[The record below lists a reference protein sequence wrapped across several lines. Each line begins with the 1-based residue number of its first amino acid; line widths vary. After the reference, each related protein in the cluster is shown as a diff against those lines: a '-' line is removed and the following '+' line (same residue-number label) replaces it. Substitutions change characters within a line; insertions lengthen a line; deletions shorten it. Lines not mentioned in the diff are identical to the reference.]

1 MLQWFRKQPANS
13 QASNNGGDLH
23 IALTRKLIDFLSSQI
38 SAPKR
43 ATSIMSHI
51 ARFKE
56 LPPTYQEKE
65 LPGLYLKIEQYL
77 VDEDQMQK
85 FTKAQLRKT
94 VKYRYEPLME
104 LENFSIIFEGE
115 KQQELLLSQLLLKNL
130 ILRANSVVENE
141 HEATFAALTEWIF
154 QLPDIASLKMPFNLN
169 EPIPTTPGQWI
180 NLLVKVSQKLY
191 YHLEDILGEAEAA
204 SLFEKSYREIAETYR
219 PLETFYV
226 VVQLMPDKLLD
237 ENKIGLLTGEQ
248 IRNVFLNKVSHL
260 QKINDELSETN
271 GELKDTQ
278 SELIIAQDT
287 AMESVK
293 LFHSVLN
300 TVEEGIVTADS
311 KGKIILVND
320 QILKIFGYE
329 EEELAGKSIE
339 VLMPEKYREQH
350 RKGMERYFDTQE
362 SRAIGQRLIL
372 EGLRKDKSVFPLEL
386 QITETRISDRIFFT
400 AAMHDISQSVK
411 NETELK
417 KLSDDLRRSEQK
429 YRSLIDTVQDIIFT
443 LSLDGNFITLNPAF
457 DKLTEWRRDEWLG
470 KPFTQIVHPDDS
482 LNALKL
488 FQLVL
493 QNETPPPAEL
503 RIRQKS
509 DQYIAGEFN
518 IVPQIQNGKMI
529 GAMGI
534 ARIATHSRK
543 EEVGQKLNDK
553 RYVKFLE
560 SSSDAILL
568 YQDGKLV
575 FANPAAATLLG
586 ADTPQQL
593 LNKSLLDIV
602 HPDHHNL
609 AKSRVVKLLK
619 ENADIPEA
627 REKLL
632 QITGET
638 VSALVSAFPV
648 MYNHKPAI
656 QYLLR
661 SESVPAPE
669 APAPDMFES
678 LFAGLF
684 DHAPDALLVTD
695 PGGKVLEVN
704 PAASR
709 LYGLERDEMVGKSY
723 LQRVPHPLRD
733 SVAQNITLLTG
744 GSIDSCESINTGPD
758 GRQFPVR
765 IWGRQIT
772 YFDQTAIILTIR
784 DISRAKKAQEEQERQ
799 AETVS
804 SLETRLNQGEA
815 KHRALATQLNE
826 SATKYHALETR
837 LNETETKYRET
848 RVGFEAA
855 RRELENAR
863 SQLETRQRQLNDSE
877 TALQQAQAALEQAQN
892 ELKDLKT
899 QFGVVQAR
907 LQSSQINIKNLQT
920 QAEATQTQ
928 YRQLEARYAEAEQ
941 LLNQTESEKTE
952 WQEKYQ
958 EAREELEDVQ
968 QELTQLNATVETAEL
983 NAREAREQLAAK
995 ATELQTLQQQL
1006 ETLTGELAQ
1015 VQSEKEG
1022 FSVKY
1027 NEAIA
1032 RLHRWQ
1038 LETREA
1044 QENLEKARSAEA
1056 SLKAQYEQTLKD
1068 AEANLQK
1075 ARAAEA
1081 ALKEQYAQTMEELRQ
1096 QQQEVREATMVIES
1110 AQSSKSELQA
1120 QYQDSQKEIQRL
1132 RRDAQEMRE
1141 ALAAARNELETLQAA
1156 YESTQSELETLKEA
1170 PTAPAG
1176 ASNKTGDYSS
1186 KFEETE
1192 FKLVAAQAEAQSLL
1206 ERYEVTQRKL
1216 QEIQTRYLSNQ
1227 ARLQNAQ
1234 NQIRRLGEMLPVCQC
1249 RKIRDDHEYWTRIQ
1263 EFANDPANAE
1273 YLTGV
1278 CPNCPQAT
1286 NLKTSP
1292 NGTE

>member
-1 MLQWFRKQPANS
+1 MLQWFRKQPTNS

-43 ATSIMSHI
+43 ATSIMSQI

-141 HEATFAALTEWIF
+141 HEATFAAITEWIF
-154 QLPDIASLKMPFNLN
+154 QLPDIASIKMPFNLN

-191 YHLEDILGEAEAA
+191 YHLEEILGEAEAA

-300 TVEEGIVTADS
+300 TVEEGIVTADA
-311 KGKIILVND
+311 KGKIILVNE
-320 QILKIFGYE
+320 QILEIFGYE

-457 DKLTEWRRDEWLG
+457 DRLTEWRRDEWLG

-509 DQYIAGEFN
+509 DQYISGEFN

-534 ARIATHSRK
+534 ARVATRPRK
-543 EEVGQKLNDK
+543 EEDGHKFNDK

-575 FANPAAATLLG
+575 FANHAAANLLG
-586 ADTPQQL
+586 AETPQQL

-632 QITGET
+632 QINGET
-638 VSALVSAFPV
+638 VSALVSAFPIV
-648 MYNHKPAI
+648 YNHKPAI

-661 SESVPAPE
+661 PESAPVPE
-669 APAPDMFES
+669 ASAPDMFES

-695 PGGKVLEVN
+695 PSGKVLEVN
-704 PAASR
+704 AAASR

-744 GSIDSCESINTGPD
+744 GSIDSCESINTGQE

-772 YFDQTAIILTIR
+772 YFDQTAIMLTIR

-799 AETVS
+799 TETVN
-804 SLETRLNQGEA
+804 SLETRLSEGET
-815 KHRALATQLNE
+815 KYRALETQLQE
-826 SATKYHALETR
+826 SATKYRSLETK
-837 LNETETKYRET
+837 LSETETKYRET

-855 RRELENAR
+855 RSELENTR
-863 SQLETRQRQLNDSE
+863 VQLDTRQRQLNDSE
-877 TALQQAQAALEQAQN
+877 AALQQAQN
-892 ELKDLKT
+892 ELKELKT
-899 QFGVVQAR
+899 QFGIVQAR
-907 LQSSQINIKNLQT
+907 LQSSQINIKTLQT
-920 QAEATQTQ
+920 QTEATQTQ

-941 LLNQTESEKTE
+941 QLNQAESEKTE

-958 EAREELEDVQ
+958 ESREELESVQ
-968 QELTQLNATVETAEL
+968 RELTRLNAAVETAEH
-983 NAREAREQLAAK
+983 NAREAGGHLTAK
-995 ATELQTLQQQL
+995 ATELQTLQHEL
-1006 ETLTGELAQ
+1006 ETLKGELGQA
-1015 VQSEKEG
+1015 QSEKEA

-1044 QENLEKARSAEA
+1044 QENLEKSRSAEA
-1056 SLKAQYEQTLKD
+1056 ALKAQYEQALRD
-1068 AEANLQK
+1068 AEANLEK

-1081 ALKEQYAQTMEELRQ
+1081 ALKEQYAQTLEELRQ

-1110 AQSSKSELQA
+1110 AQISKSELQS
-1120 QYQDSQKEIQRL
+1120 QYQEAQTEIRRL
-1132 RRDAQEMRE
+1132 RRESQELRE
-1141 ALAAARNELETLQAA
+1141 ALAEARNEMETLQAA
-1156 YESTQSELETLKEA
+1156 YESTQSELETLKDVPPA
-1170 PTAPAG
+1170 PVG
-1176 ASNKTGDYSS
+1176 ASNETGDYSS

-1216 QEIQTRYLSNQ
+1216 QEIQTKYLSNQ

-1234 NQIRRLGEMLPVCQC
+1234 SQIRLLGEMLPVCQC
-1249 RKIRDDHEYWTRIQ
+1249 RKIRDDHQYWQRIQ

-1278 CPNCPQAT
+1278 CPNCPQAA

>member
-1 MLQWFRKQPANS
+1 MLQWFRKQPTNS

-43 ATSIMSHI
+43 ATSIMSQI

-141 HEATFAALTEWIF
+141 HEATFATITEWIF
-154 QLPDIASLKMPFNLN
+154 QLPDIDSLKTPFNLN

-180 NLLVKVSQKLY
+180 NLLVKISQKLY

-300 TVEEGIVTADS
+300 TVEEGIVTADA
-311 KGKIILVND
+311 KGKIILVNE

-372 EGLRKDKSVFPLEL
+372 EGMRKDKSVFPLEL

-443 LSLDGNFITLNPAF
+443 LSLDGNFISLNPAF
-457 DKLTEWRRDEWLG
+457 DKTTEWRRDEWLG

-509 DQYIAGEFN
+509 DQYITGEFN

-534 ARIATHSRK
+534 ARIVAHPRQ
-543 EEVGQKLNDK
+543 EEAGHKLDEK

-575 FANPAAATLLG
+575 FANAPAAALLG
-586 ADTPQQL
+586 AEAPRSITSL
-593 LNKSLLDIV
+593 LNS
-602 HPDHHNL
+602 
-609 AKSRVVKLLK
+609 KLH
-619 ENADIPEA
+619 EE
-627 REKLL
+627 
-632 QITGET
+632 
-638 VSALVSAFPV
+638 
-648 MYNHKPAI
+648 
-656 QYLLR
+656 
-661 SESVPAPE
+661 
-669 APAPDMFES
+669 
-678 LFAGLF
+678 
-684 DHAPDALLVTD
+684 
-695 PGGKVLEVN
+695 GKT
-704 PAASR
+704 P
-709 LYGLERDEMVGKSY
+709 
-723 LQRVPHPLRD
+723 
-733 SVAQNITLLTG
+733 
-744 GSIDSCESINTGPD
+744 
-758 GRQFPVR
+758 
-765 IWGRQIT
+765 
-772 YFDQTAIILTIR
+772 
-784 DISRAKKAQEEQERQ
+784 
-799 AETVS
+799 
-804 SLETRLNQGEA
+804 
-815 KHRALATQLNE
+815 
-826 SATKYHALETR
+826 
-837 LNETETKYRET
+837 
-848 RVGFEAA
+848 
-855 RRELENAR
+855 
-863 SQLETRQRQLNDSE
+863 
-877 TALQQAQAALEQAQN
+877 
-892 ELKDLKT
+892 KT
-899 QFGVVQAR
+899 
-907 LQSSQINIKNLQT
+907 
-920 QAEATQTQ
+920 
-928 YRQLEARYAEAEQ
+928 
-941 LLNQTESEKTE
+941 
-952 WQEKYQ
+952 
-958 EAREELEDVQ
+958 
-968 QELTQLNATVETAEL
+968 
-983 NAREAREQLAAK
+983 
-995 ATELQTLQQQL
+995 
-1006 ETLTGELAQ
+1006 
-1015 VQSEKEG
+1015 
-1022 FSVKY
+1022 
-1027 NEAIA
+1027 
-1032 RLHRWQ
+1032 
-1038 LETREA
+1038 
-1044 QENLEKARSAEA
+1044 
-1056 SLKAQYEQTLKD
+1056 
-1068 AEANLQK
+1068 
-1075 ARAAEA
+1075 
-1081 ALKEQYAQTMEELRQ
+1081 
-1096 QQQEVREATMVIES
+1096 
-1110 AQSSKSELQA
+1110 
-1120 QYQDSQKEIQRL
+1120 
-1132 RRDAQEMRE
+1132 
-1141 ALAAARNELETLQAA
+1141 
-1156 YESTQSELETLKEA
+1156 
-1170 PTAPAG
+1170 
-1176 ASNKTGDYSS
+1176 
-1186 KFEETE
+1186 
-1192 FKLVAAQAEAQSLL
+1192 
-1206 ERYEVTQRKL
+1206 
-1216 QEIQTRYLSNQ
+1216 
-1227 ARLQNAQ
+1227 
-1234 NQIRRLGEMLPVCQC
+1234 
-1249 RKIRDDHEYWTRIQ
+1249 
-1263 EFANDPANAE
+1263 
-1273 YLTGV
+1273 
-1278 CPNCPQAT
+1278 
-1286 NLKTSP
+1286 
-1292 NGTE
+1292 

>member
-1 MLQWFRKQPANS
+1 MLQWFRKQPTNS

-43 ATSIMSHI
+43 ATSIMSQI

-141 HEATFAALTEWIF
+141 HEATFAAITEWIF
-154 QLPDIASLKMPFNLN
+154 QLPDIDSLKTPFNLN

-180 NLLVKVSQKLY
+180 NLLVKISQKLY

-300 TVEEGIVTADS
+300 TVEEGIVTADA
-311 KGKIILVND
+311 KGKIILVNE

-372 EGLRKDKSVFPLEL
+372 EGMRKDKSVFPLEL

-443 LSLDGNFITLNPAF
+443 LSLDGNFISLNPAF
-457 DKLTEWRRDEWLG
+457 DKTTEWRRDEWLG

-509 DQYIAGEFN
+509 DQYITGEFN

-534 ARIATHSRK
+534 ARIVAHPRQ
-543 EEVGQKLNDK
+543 EEAGHKLDEK

-575 FANPAAATLLG
+575 FANAPAAALLG
-586 ADTPQQL
+586 AEAPQQL

-602 HPDHHNL
+602 HPDFHNL

-619 ENADIPEA
+619 ENVELPEA
-627 REKLL
+627 PEKLL
-632 QITGET
+632 QINGET

-648 MYNHKPAI
+648 VYHHKPAI

-661 SESVPAPE
+661 PETVPAPE
-669 APAPDMFES
+669 APVPDMFES

-684 DHAPDALLVTD
+684 DHAPDALLVIDST
-695 PGGKVLEVN
+695 GKILEVN
-704 PAASR
+704 PAAAQ
-709 LYGLERDEMVGKSY
+709 LYGLDRDEMVGKRY

-733 SVAQNITLLTG
+733 SVAQNITLLTR
-744 GSIDSCESINTGPD
+744 GSIDSCESINTGPE
-758 GRQFPVR
+758 GRQFPVK
-765 IWGRQIT
+765 IWGRQISF
-772 YFDQTAIILTIR
+772 FDEEAIMLTIR

-799 AETVS
+799 SDTVS
-804 SLETRLNQGEA
+804 GLETRLNESEA
-815 KHRALATQLNE
+815 KYHGLETQLKE
-826 SATKYHALETR
+826 RETKYRDLETR
-837 LNETETKYRET
+837 LTETETKYRET

-855 RRELENAR
+855 RSELENTRAE
-863 SQLETRQRQLNDSE
+863 LEARQRQLSENE
-877 TALQQAQAALEQAQN
+877 TALQQAQH
-892 ELKDLKT
+892 ELKELKT

-928 YRQLEARYAEAEQ
+928 YRQLETRYAEAEQ
-941 LLNQTESEKTE
+941 QLNQTETEKTE
-952 WQEKYQ
+952 WQEKYR
-958 EAREELEDVQ
+958 EAREELEETQ
-968 QELTQLNATVETAEL
+968 LELTQAGNAVETAEDK
-983 NAREAREQLAAK
+983 AREARAHLTAK
-995 ATELQTLQQQL
+995 AAELQTLQHEL
-1006 ETLTGELAQ
+1006 ETLKGELLQA
-1015 VQSEKEG
+1015 QSEKEA
-1022 FSVKY
+1022 FSIKY

-1038 LETREA
+1038 LETKDA
-1044 QENLEKARSAEA
+1044 QENLEKAR
-1056 SLKAQYEQTLKD
+1056 T
-1068 AEANLQK
+1068 
-1075 ARAAEA
+1075 AEA
-1081 ALKEQYAQTMEELRQ
+1081 ALKESYEQARTAEATLKEKYEQARMAEAALKEKYEQALEELQ
-1096 QQQEVREATMVIES
+1096 QQKQEVREATMVIES
-1110 AQSSKSELQA
+1110 AQISKTELQS
-1120 QYQDSQKEIQRL
+1120 QYQEAQTEIQRL
-1132 RRDAQEMRE
+1132 RREGQEMRE
-1141 ALAAARNELETLQAA
+1141 ALTETRNELETLQAA
-1156 YESTQSELETLKEA
+1156 YEATQSEMETLKEA
-1170 PTAPAG
+1170 PPASAGSLPGATAG
-1176 ASNKTGDYSS
+1176 HNS
-1186 KFEETE
+1186 KFEEAE

-1216 QEIQTRYLSNQ
+1216 QDIQTRYLSNQ

-1234 NQIRRLGEMLPVCQC
+1234 NQIRLLGEMLPVCQC
-1249 RKIRDDHEYWTRIQ
+1249 RKIRDDHEYWQRIQ

-1278 CPNCPQAT
+1278 CPDCPQAA